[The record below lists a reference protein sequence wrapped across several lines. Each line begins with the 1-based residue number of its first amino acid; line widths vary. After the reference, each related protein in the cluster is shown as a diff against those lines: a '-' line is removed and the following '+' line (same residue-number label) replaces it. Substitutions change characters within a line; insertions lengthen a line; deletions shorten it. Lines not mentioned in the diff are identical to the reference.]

1 MALYWQIGGCERAG
15 CGGWV
20 MDGAGGGDVSVEVA
34 MVVNIFALFLI
45 LMGVFPKFSCD
56 VCCSFLVNV
65 FSSS

>member
-1 MALYWQIGGCERAG
+1 
-15 CGGWV
+15 
-20 MDGAGGGDVSVEVA
+20 MDGVGGGDVSVEVA